1 MIDDFLKIFTDDEA
15 EDFVA
20 ISVREYL
27 KSIRKKTK
35 S

>member
-1 MIDDFLKIFTDDEA
+1 MIDDYLKIFTDDEA

-20 ISVREYL
+20 ISVSEYL

>member
-15 EDFVA
+15 EDFLA
-20 ISVREYL
+20 ISVHEYL